1 MESQTTDRARSGY
14 FAFALIAAG
23 AVLGLLGPATTPA
36 AAQDFTASV
45 SPRNVAAG
53 SSVSALSFRFSAT
66 TNTSRQVSVLIPA
79 VAKGTPWSAPQV
91 SNPTAPGYV
100 AVVKQTCASA
110 GINSITGS
118 PGGPWTI
125 VATAACAGGTTFSI
139 NYGAGSAS
147 RVSAPTRSGSYTFT
161 TKVEA
166 NGGGFVSLASQ
177 PSVTVAPTRAT
188 TLRVRGLANAT
199 AGSAQSAIVTLR
211 DAYGNFATGYRGQ
224 VHFSSTDANAV
235 LPANYTFTA
244 SDAGVHT
251 FTNEVTLKTAG
262 SRSVRATDTG
272 TGSLTGAATIT
283 ISPGST
289 KRLDVTFS
297 SIPGTAIPGQTVRV
311 GIDITAVDA
320 YGNLATGDNSFIN
333 VRVHKEGSDQCSG
346 CEDLLGAYLQ
356 NGTQRFDI
364 PVAVVSAELGVSA
377 FPVPPEG
384 VDGSGSIFKFFSAPP
399 DLDQVK
405 LDWDPNSTQN
415 PDGTYDGQLLI
426 KDPNTSVVQQTDP
439 NSVVVS
445 GDPIVNG
452 DGTTY
457 IPIVIDLV
465 GGGTFST
472 TITVSTATNPETGEF
487 TTANYG
493 PGTELQIL
501 GCDSANETFA
511 SIDAGTAPTDLPP
524 PPPCPS
530 QNFSATTISANTAY
544 VSNPLDHTYLS
555 PILGTYVAP

>member
-1 MESQTTDRARSGY
+1 MERKTAGRVRSGY
-14 FAFALIAAG
+14 LAFGLIAAG
-23 AVLGLLGPATTPA
+23 AVLGLLGPATTSA
-36 AAQDFTASV
+36 AAQDFTASA

-66 TNTSRQVSVLIPA
+66 TNTNRQVSVLIPA

-91 SNPTAPGYV
+91 SNPAAPGYV
-100 AVVKQTCASA
+100 AAVKQTCGSA

-125 VATAACAGGTTFSI
+125 VATAACAGGATFSI

-166 NGGGFVSLASQ
+166 TGGGFASLSSQ
-177 PSVTVAPTRAT
+177 PSVTVVPGRAT

-224 VHFSSTDANAV
+224 VHFSSTDAQAV

-262 SRSVRATDTG
+262 SRSVRATDTSA
-272 TGSLTGAATIT
+272 GSLTGAATIT
-283 ISPGST
+283 ISPGPT
-289 KRLDVTFS
+289 KRLDVVFS

-311 GIDITAVDA
+311 GIDITASDG
-320 YGNLATGDNSFIN
+320 YGNLATGDNGFIN
-333 VRVHKEGSDQCSG
+333 VRVTKQGSDSCAG

-364 PVAVVSAELGVSA
+364 PVAVVSAELSVSA
-377 FPVPPEG
+377 FPVPPDG
-384 VDGSGSIFKFFSAPP
+384 VDGSGSIFAFFSEPP
-399 DLDQVK
+399 NLDEVK
-405 LDWDPNSTQN
+405 LDWDPNTQN

-426 KDPNTSVVQQTDP
+426 KDPNTSVIQQTDP
-439 NSVVVS
+439 NSAVVS
-445 GDPIVNG
+445 GDPVVNG

-457 IPIVIDLV
+457 IPIVINLV
-465 GGGTFST
+465 GGGTMST
-472 TITVSTATNPETGEF
+472 TITVTTATNPETGEF
-487 TTANYG
+487 TTANYSS
-493 PGTELQIL
+493 GTSLQIL

-511 SIDAGTAPTDLPP
+511 TIDAGTAPTGLPT

-530 QNFSATTISANTAY
+530 QNFSATTISGNTAY
-544 VSNPLDHTYLS
+544 VSNPLDNTYLS
-555 PILGTYVAP
+555 PIVGTYVAP